1 MNRPTDRRSTAP
13 ANTVVSGMLG
23 GGAGLRTAGKVLP
36 EQARAHNRSLVLQT
50 LYHGGEMSR
59 ADLSR
64 ETGLTRVTISDLV
77 AECISD
83 GIVREIGVREVAGPG
98 KPPIVID
105 IDRDGHRIIGVDLS
119 GAGAFRGAV
128 LDLDGRVL
136 HRRTVA
142 LPADPGSEQ
151 TYAGV
156 VALVRE
162 LIAAADRPVLGIGVG
177 SPGIVRPD
185 GTVLSAA
192 NLGWSAQPLEQRLH
206 DEYALPVL
214 VRNDANAAVLA
225 EYTFGAARGDLMLI
239 RIDRG
244 VGAGL
249 ITGGRAVIGGRF
261 AAGEIGH
268 VVTGTDDGPLC
279 VCGRRGCLEAWVNAP
294 QLRALIDAE
303 PSRRAGILAEAGAR
317 LGIAIAPIVA
327 ALDLSQVVLA
337 GAPELLD
344 GEFVDAATRALHA
357 RTLDGVFADVAI
369 RLTRQQDIVLKGA
382 AVMVLSAQWGVS

>member
-1 MNRPTDRRSTAP
+1 MTGSF
-13 ANTVVSGMLG
+13 G
-23 GGAGLRTAGKVLP
+23 GGRGLRTAGKVLP
-36 EQARAHNRSLVLQT
+36 EQARSHNRSLVLQT
-50 LYHGGEMSR
+50 LYHRGEMSR

-77 AECISD
+77 AECIAD

-105 IDRDGHRIIGVDLS
+105 IDREGHQIIGVDLS
-119 GAGAFRGAV
+119 GTASFQGAV
-128 LDLDGRVL
+128 LNLDGHML
-136 HRRTVA
+136 HRRHVS
-142 LPADPGSEQ
+142 LPVDADPEEA
-151 TYAGV
+151 YAAV
-156 VALVRE
+156 VELVRG

-185 GTVLSAA
+185 GTVLSAP
-192 NLGWSAQPLEQRLH
+192 NLSWSDLPLEQRLH
-206 DEYALPVL
+206 DEFAMPVL

-225 EYTFGAARGDLMLI
+225 EYTFGAARSDLMLI
-239 RIDRG
+239 RIGRG

-249 ITGGRAVIGGRF
+249 IAGGQAVIGGRF

-279 VCGRRGCLEAWVNAP
+279 ACGNRGCLEAWVNAP
-294 QLRALIDAE
+294 HLLALIEADPA
-303 PSRRAGILAEAGAR
+303 RRGEILAQAGRR

-337 GAPELLD
+337 GAPDLLG
-344 GEFVDAATRALHA
+344 GEFVAAATKTLHT
-357 RTLDGVFADVAI
+357 RTLDGVFEDVEI
-369 RLTRQQDIVLKGA
+369 LLTEQRDIVLRGA
-382 AVMVLSAQWGVS
+382 AVMVLSAQLGVS